1 MSSNRYFS
9 IFFHTLVF
17 AALATTAF
25 STLSSNYYDY
35 TCPNALSTIRSVVK
49 AAVQKEN
56 RMGASLLRLHFH
68 DCFVNVRSSNSL
80 CIYFKKKKILFLSL
94 FRYRNFQFSVAK
106 SYSLKYLVIFKRK
119 ISRFCSLNL
128 EIHLTCNSKRVKR
141 NKSLQ

>member
-1 MSSNRYFS
+1 MQAKVSCVTINTHINVHALATQINPHKPNIFLTNHDTYNISIIIKLHILKMSSNRYYFS

-68 DCFVNVRSSNSL
+68 DCFVNVRSSNSMYL
-80 CIYFKKKKILFLSL
+80 FQKKIFLF
-94 FRYRNFQFSVAK
+94 F
-106 SYSLKYLVIFKRK
+106 
-119 ISRFCSLNL
+119 
-128 EIHLTCNSKRVKR
+128 
-141 NKSLQ
+141 

>member
-1 MSSNRYFS
+1 MSSNRYYFS

-49 AAVQKEN
+49 AAVQREN

-80 CIYFKKKKILFLSL
+80 CIYFKKKYSYFFNL
-94 FRYRNFQFSVAK
+94 FRYRNF
-106 SYSLKYLVIFKRK
+106 LKKK
-119 ISRFCSLNL
+119 NWSLNMFCL
-128 EIHLTCNSKRVKR
+128 IYSKFCR
-141 NKSLQ
+141 LYIA